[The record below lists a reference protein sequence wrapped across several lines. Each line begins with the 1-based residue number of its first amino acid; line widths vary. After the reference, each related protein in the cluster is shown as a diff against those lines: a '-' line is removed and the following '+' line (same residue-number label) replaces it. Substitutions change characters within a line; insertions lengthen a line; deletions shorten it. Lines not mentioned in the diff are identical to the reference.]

1 MNEAL
6 HSELEYLILAMAAEG
21 IKSGY
26 SMRVQMNRMDGLRW
40 SAESGSVYR
49 VLKRLTAAGHLAELG
64 KAGVPNRERTEYEVT
79 PSGLQVLR
87 SWVTSDLT
95 GDELRMLVDPVRIR
109 ARYFG
114 EVPLEAQRSAI
125 ERWLKQNAKYMRQLT
140 KRLGKPVTAQG
151 RAEANVLALAKAR
164 QAWLKSMLTSLADG

>member
-1 MNEAL
+1 MDESL

-21 IKSGY
+21 IRSGY

-49 VLKRLTAAGHLAELG
+49 VLRRLKEAGHLHEIG
-64 KAGVPNRERTEYEVT
+64 KVGVPNRERTEYEVT
-79 PSGLQVLR
+79 PSGRKALTKWL
-87 SWVTSDLT
+87 TSELT
-95 GDELRMLVDPVRIR
+95 GDELRTLVDPIRIR

-114 EVPLEAQRSAI
+114 EVSMEAQRAAI
-125 ERWLKQNAKYMRQLT
+125 EQWIKQNARFVRQLA
-140 KRLGKPVTAQG
+140 KRVGKPQTIQE
-151 RAEANVLALAKAR
+151 RADASVLALAKAR